1 MFCCKGRSESFSHY
15 RMEDYIEQENLKAIK
30 KQAEKEEIKKIENKK
45 IADNLRAQMVELH
58 EREKEARILKEE
70 EERLNTHERLL
81 QEAVS

>member
-1 MFCCKGRSESFSHY
+1 
-15 RMEDYIEQENLKAIK
+15 MEDYIEQENLKVVK

-58 EREKEARILKEE
+58 EREKEAKILKEE
-70 EERLNTHERLL
+70 EERLNRHERLL